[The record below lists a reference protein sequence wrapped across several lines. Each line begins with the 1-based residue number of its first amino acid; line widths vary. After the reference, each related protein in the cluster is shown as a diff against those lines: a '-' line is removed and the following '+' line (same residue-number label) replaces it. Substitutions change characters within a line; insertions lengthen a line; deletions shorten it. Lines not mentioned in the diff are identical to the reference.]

1 MECSRGRRRWR
12 WCGRSMLKLAGLCC
26 FAVAIV
32 ICFCGVRSW
41 ACSASACRGRST
53 VLLRSEPWGRGRAA
67 ASCDNQVRIHLP
79 LRLCYLLSYINCTP
93 IRPLRDQT
101 DLISCCRHGPAASST
116 SNPNPQRATEDTPTT
131 PGSAMAGCTL
141 QLPVVSSNRSTGT
154 GTAMPAR
161 SAVRPSDSPSTPPGP
176 MAF

>member
-1 MECSRGRRRWR
+1 MPLSSFCTQLHAHRTDLPFHCILRALALDLRIT
-12 WCGRSMLKLAGLCC
+12 LKVTP
-26 FAVAIV
+26 FP
-32 ICFCGVRSW
+32 S
-41 ACSASACRGRST
+41 
-53 VLLRSEPWGRGRAA
+53 SEPWGRGRAA